1 MTEDRQM
8 VVMAVLEGKLD
19 ASHIT
24 IEELRELEEAVF
36 EAVADKR
43 SHFQTFE
50 VMQ

>member
-24 IEELRELEEAVF
+24 MEELRELEEAVF